1 MEDEKIKAV
10 GIKSKEFCLREK
22 KETTIENIKREGEMK
37 IVEVKKPRQW
47 KDFPKG
53 KVGRKSSQNTKL
65 FLSRKK

>member
-1 MEDEKIKAV
+1 
-10 GIKSKEFCLREK
+10 
-22 KETTIENIKREGEMK
+22 MK